1 MANELELQLIA
12 ALQEIGVDVKQLRI
26 DGGDNTTLQTNATTS
41 RTAAINE
48 VLALVQASGVGD
60 MLNANN
66 LSGLADVAVARTNLD
81 VQSVAEG
88 AAAITAAVN
97 AITIGSLNGLSSAE
111 ITNEINNAL
120 ASASLSNGTLMT
132 EVDALISTAVQSIT
146 GMNAS
151 TLQTIQ
157 DITTHLAEDD
167 SAFSALESTVST
179 KVSYTTPQPSITP
192 EQRQIACEN
201 IGVGN
206 PNADFL
212 GAYTSARDA

>member
-1 MANELELQLIA
+1 MANELELRVIE
-12 ALQEIGVDVKQLRI
+12 ALQAIGVDVKQLRI
-26 DGGDNTTLQTNATTS
+26 DGGDNQSLNTNAKTS

-48 VLALVQASGVGD
+48 VLALVQAAGVGD

-81 VQSVAEG
+81 VQSIAEG
-88 AAAITAAVN
+88 AAAITAAVD
-97 AITIGSLNGLSSAE
+97 AITIGGLSGLSAAE
-111 ITNEINNAL
+111 ITNQIDSAL
-120 ASASLSNGTLMT
+120 AASTLSNGTLMS
-132 EVDALISTAVQSIT
+132 EVDGLISTAIASVT

-167 SAFSALESTVST
+167 NAFNALETTVST
-179 KVSYTTPQPSITP
+179 KVSYSTAQSLTV
-192 EQRQIACEN
+192 EQRLQACQN

-206 PNADFL
+206 PDADFL
-212 GAYTSARDA
+212 GAYTTARDA